1 MINLFQVT
9 VLLKCNLCASKY
21 VVVYFSS
28 NGKIFTL
35 ILGKDD
41 FLLIWNE
48 IVSQVNNNFMSK
60 KQYLY
65 IEITKMYIHT
75 IYNGSCLEHLLYTVV
90 YILHSFC
97 KRMYTAYCILP
108 QTTVAYESFLYFAV
122 FGAEKNH
129 EKLRSPY
136 WENFKY

>member
-9 VLLKCNLCASKY
+9 VLLKSNLCASKY

-28 NGKIFTL
+28 NGKIFTP

-122 FGAEKNH
+122 FGAEKTMKN
-129 EKLRSPY
+129 
-136 WENFKY
+136 